1 MTKQPA
7 EPFDYVLLSTAA
19 KAFNTGNPLLLEDA
33 LVFAAG
39 LLFEVEFRTDLLSD
53 ESKAFID
60 VVDKHVE
67 ITPYD
72 ETTTVH

>member
-7 EPFDYVLLSTAA
+7 EPFDYILLSAAA

-33 LVFAAG
+33 MIFAAG
-39 LLFEVEFRTDLLSD
+39 LLFEVEYRPELLSD
-53 ESKAFID
+53 ESKAFIE
-60 VVDKHVE
+60 VVNQSVE

-72 ETTTVH
+72 EPVTVH

>member
-19 KAFNTGNPLLLEDA
+19 KAFNTGNPLLIEDA

-39 LLFEVEFRTDLLSD
+39 LLFEVEFRTDLLYD

-60 VVDKHVE
+60 VVDKHAE

>member
-7 EPFDYVLLSTAA
+7 EPFDYILLSAAA

-39 LLFEVEFRTDLLSD
+39 LLLEVEYQAELLSD
-53 ESKAFID
+53 ESRAFIK
-60 VVDKHVE
+60 VVDQSVE
-67 ITPYD
+67 IMPYD
-72 ETTTVH
+72 KPATVH

>member
-19 KAFNTGNPLLLEDA
+19 KAFNTGNPLLIKDA
-33 LVFAAG
+33 IVFAAG

-53 ESKAFID
+53 ESKTFID

>member
-19 KAFNTGNPLLLEDA
+19 KAFNTGNPLLLENA

-72 ETTTVH
+72 ETKTVH